1 MYEMPGQD
9 NKIVNYE
16 TMGKGLRRR
25 IIPSSGHGP
34 FCVCVCV
41 GLPSDWL
48 VSIRMRMSFLLG
60 FALLMSFQLLY
71 NEIFQW
77 DLPVSQGISQNAN
90 SLQFGLT
97 LDYAATF
104 FWPPLRSLQSGQ
116 VINGLYTHTQVYLW
130 LYRTTSLKPHRTGDK
145 AF

>member
-1 MYEMPGQD
+1 M
-9 NKIVNYE
+9 KRWA
-16 TMGKGLRRR
+16 KGWEEELSPARAMA
-25 IIPSSGHGP
+25 HM
-34 FCVCVCV
+34 CVCVCV

-130 LYRTTSLKPHRTGDK
+130 LYRRTSLKPHRTQDE
-145 AF
+145 AFWLFLCWR